1 MKEKRPLSLLQ
12 LLVHLLAWV
21 PLLLLLWDYWQGQLG
36 LNPIRAITLRTGKT
50 ALVLLL
56 LSLTVTPL
64 VIFTGKAWLYRLRRP
79 LGLYAFLYATLH
91 LLTFVGLDYG
101 FDWELVAEAMRSNRF
116 IFAGLASLLIMV
128 PLALTSP
135 HAVRLKMGNQRW
147 RKLHRWTYLA
157 AILAIIHYALLVR
170 QYYTQ
175 PIIFG
180 SILFVLLAIR
190 LVNALAKRRRLA

>member
-1 MKEKRPLSLLQ
+1 MKKKRPFSPLQ
-12 LLVHLLAWV
+12 LLVHLLSWL
-21 PLLLLLWDYWQGQLG
+21 PLLLLLWDYGQGQLG
-36 LNPIRAITLRTGKT
+36 LNPIRAITLRTGKA
-50 ALVLLL
+50 ALILLL

-64 VIFTGKAWLYRLRRP
+64 VIFTNKAWLYQFRRP

-91 LLTFVGLDYG
+91 LLTFVGLDYS
-101 FDWELVAEAMRSNRF
+101 FDWELVIEALRTNRF
-116 IFAGLASLLIMV
+116 IFFGLASLLIMI

-135 HAVRLKMGNQRW
+135 HAMRLKMGNQRW
-147 RKLHRWTYLA
+147 RKLHRWVYLA

-180 SILFVLLAIR
+180 AILLVLLAIR
-190 LVNALAKRRRLA
+190 LIPAIAKRRRSA